1 VNNRVRADAIT
12 DGDVLATVEPLRR
25 VVRARVSDPDAA
37 EDVVQ
42 ETLARLLETRHRL
55 DRPAVLPYGIA
66 VARNLIASLDR
77 ERDRHRKH
85 AHRLHEPVASAA
97 PDEVVLL
104 REEQAAI
111 GAAVTALPADERW
124 LLTEYEVSGRDTASL
139 ATEDGASSGA
149 VSARL
154 ARARARLRV
163 HYLLALRN
171 VDLPTPHCRSVL
183 LALSSGD
190 QRRQRGVGASSHL
203 LTCRTCA
210 ALSPPLVERRR
221 QLAAFVPWLGLG
233 AALEPLRGW
242 IARHPV
248 QASLTAAGTSAA
260 VATAVVASGALSSS
274 VAVGQRH
281 AESSVASSAASATA
295 ASTPDSAGT
304 PTGERSG
311 ALVLPDGNTVALN
324 DTALGQHLG
333 AQLATRNTPVESVP
347 ADEGFWL
354 GDSPTRRV
362 WVQLMNSAE
371 QDHRI
376 RPGDRVSFDGE
387 VVSHSP
393 GFAEQVG
400 VTTAEGAAQLER
412 QGAHISVRSW
422 VLEEKGS

>member
-1 VNNRVRADAIT
+1 VNNRVRVDVIT

-66 VARNLIASLDR
+66 VARNIIASLDR
-77 ERDRHRKH
+77 EQDRHRKH
-85 AHRLHEPVASAA
+85 AHRLHEPITSAT

-104 REEQAAI
+104 REEEAAI
-111 GAAVTALPADERW
+111 GAAVTALPAEERW
-124 LLTEYEVSGRDTASL
+124 LLTQYEVSGRDTASL
-139 ATEDGASSGA
+139 ATEGGASAGA

-163 HYLLALRN
+163 QYLLALRN

-190 QRRQRGVGASSHL
+190 QRRQRGADASGHL

-210 ALSPPLVERRR
+210 ALAPPLVERRR
-221 QLAAFVPWLGLG
+221 QLAAFVPWFGLG
-233 AALEPLRGW
+233 AALEPLRAW
-242 IARHPV
+242 VTRHPV
-248 QASLTAAGTSAA
+248 QASLTAAGSSAA
-260 VATAVVASGALSSS
+260 VAAVVASGALSGGEG
-274 VAVGQRH
+274 VAEQQP
-281 AESSVASSAASATA
+281 ESPVATSARGGE
-295 ASTPDSAGT
+295 GT
-304 PTGERSG
+304 DESERTGT
-311 ALVLPDGNTVALN
+311 LLLPDGSAVPIN
-324 DTALGQHLG
+324 DSALGRHVG
-333 AQLATRNTPVESVP
+333 TQLSASNAPVQSVP

-354 GDSPTRRV
+354 GESPTRRV
-362 WVQLMNSAE
+362 WVQLLNSAE

-376 RPGDRVSFDGE
+376 RPGDRVSFEGE
-387 VVSHSP
+387 VASHPP
-393 GFAEQVG
+393 GFAERVG
-400 VTTAEGAAQLER
+400 VTSAEGAAQLGR
-412 QGAHISVRSW
+412 QGAHIAVRSW

>member
-1 VNNRVRADAIT
+1 MNNRVRVDVIT

-55 DRPAVLPYGIA
+55 DRPAVLAYGIA

-77 ERDRHRKH
+77 EQDRHRKH
-85 AHRLHEPVASAA
+85 AHRLHEPPTSAT

-104 REEQAAI
+104 HEEEAAI
-111 GAAVTALPADERW
+111 GAAVTALPAEERW
-124 LLTEYEVSGRDTASL
+124 LLTQYEVSGRDTASL
-139 ATEDGASSGA
+139 ATEGGASAGA

-163 HYLLALRN
+163 QYLLALRN

-210 ALSPPLVERRR
+210 GLSPPLVERRR
-221 QLAAFVPWLGLG
+221 QLAAFVPWFGLG
-233 AALEPLRGW
+233 AALEPLRAW
-242 IARHPV
+242 VARHPV

-260 VATAVVASGALSSS
+260 VATAVVASGALSGGQV
-274 VAVGQRH
+274 VAQQQADSPV
-281 AESSVASSAASATA
+281 AASAQGA
-295 ASTPDSAGT
+295 DGT
-304 PTGERSG
+304 DESERTGTLR
-311 ALVLPDGNTVALN
+311 LPDGSPVPIN
-324 DTALGQHLG
+324 DLALGRHVG
-333 AQLATRNTPVESVP
+333 TQLSTSNAPVLSVP

-354 GDSPTRRV
+354 GESTSRRV
-362 WVQLMNSAE
+362 WVQLTNSAE
-371 QDHRI
+371 QDHNV

-387 VVSHSP
+387 VVSNPP
-393 GFAEQVG
+393 GFAERVG
-400 VTTAEGAAQLER
+400 VNAAEGAAQLGR
-412 QGAHISVRSW
+412 QGAHIAVRSW